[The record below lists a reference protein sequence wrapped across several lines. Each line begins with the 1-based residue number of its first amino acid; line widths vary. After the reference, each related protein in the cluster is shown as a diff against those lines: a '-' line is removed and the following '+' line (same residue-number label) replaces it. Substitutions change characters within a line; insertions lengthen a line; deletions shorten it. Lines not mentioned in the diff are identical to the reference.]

1 MFLFCSNIVPP
12 LPTYSHHE
20 LWQCISEDVY
30 DGRGGQGGRA
40 VRTLPLYLHP
50 LLPPRLPGENLD
62 VRLGNG
68 KLFRKKS
75 EECFIRLPLLRRRS
89 NIDHH
94 CSISKNA
101 FHGTLGGSGAN
112 VDGEGEGAFA
122 LKHFFEGN
130 KHEQRVTWTP
140 PPLSPPHT
148 VDARDIPTFFCDIT
162 QSGYGEGD
170 ECS

>member
-30 DGRGGQGGRA
+30 DGRGGQGVRA

-89 NIDHH
+89 DIDHD
-94 CSISKNA
+94 CSIRKNA
-101 FHGTLGGSGAN
+101 LHGIFGGSWTN
-112 VDGEGEGAFA
+112 VDGEGEGTFV
-122 LKHFFEGN
+122 LKGLFEGTE
-130 KHEQRVTWTP
+130 HEQRGP
-140 PPLSPPHT
+140 PPPTPSAMGA
-148 VDARDIPTFFCDIT
+148 ARH
-162 QSGYGEGD
+162 GG
-170 ECS
+170 